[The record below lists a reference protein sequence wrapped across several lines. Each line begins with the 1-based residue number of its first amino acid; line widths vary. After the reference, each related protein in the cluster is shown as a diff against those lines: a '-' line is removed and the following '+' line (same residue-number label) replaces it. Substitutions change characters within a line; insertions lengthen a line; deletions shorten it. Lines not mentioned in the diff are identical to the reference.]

1 MNSFIKKVFKEIP
14 DFLKILGFKDAYLDD
29 ENEEWIVEFLP
40 SKDITHSNGSIVQG
54 GFVSGMLDASMS
66 QYLIFLAEGKMAPLT
81 LDLDVK
87 FLKSCEPNKM
97 VLSKSKVVKK
107 GKSIAFTSGK
117 LIQDDCVIAVATS
130 TSKLV
135 SIQY

>member
-66 QYLIFLAEGKMAPLT
+66 VSYTHLT
-81 LDLDVK
+81 LPTIDPV
-87 FLKSCEPNKM
+87 
-97 VLSKSKVVKK
+97 
-107 GKSIAFTSGK
+107 
-117 LIQDDCVIAVATS
+117 
-130 TSKLV
+130 
-135 SIQY
+135 